1 MTENANFPPI
11 LPVVIAGGTGSRL
24 WPLSRELYPKQFL
37 ALDQERSM
45 LQVTLKRLDGLPT
58 QKPLVI
64 CNEAHRFLVAD
75 QLQQMGLLSGNV
87 LLEPAGRNT
96 APAVAL
102 AAIQATASG
111 QDPLMLVLAADHA
124 IRNTGA
130 FQDAIQKAIIAASQG
145 SMVTFGIVPNA
156 PETGYGYIH
165 MGTEVADGI
174 HKVNAFVE
182 KPSSDVA
189 AQYVDSQQYLWNS
202 GMFLFKASKFLSELA
217 RYRPDIHAACV
228 EAMKTPLHDMDFVRV
243 DKEAFLRCPS
253 DSIDYAVMEKT
264 ADAVVVPMDAG
275 WNDIGAFG
283 ALWDVLPHD
292 ENGNVHRG
300 DVVAIDSNNNL
311 ILAEDALVATVGVKD
326 MVIVQTKDALLIVP
340 RDRTQDV
347 KNIVNQLKA
356 ENRPEYQLHKQVYR
370 PWGKY
375 QSVDDGDR
383 YQVKRITVKPG
394 GKLSVQMHHHRAE
407 HWIVVTG
414 TAQVTLNGN
423 ARLLTENE
431 SIYLPLGATHCL
443 ENPGKIPLELIEVQV
458 GSYLGEDDI
467 VRFEDQYGRS

>member
-1 MTENANFPPI
+1 MTENANTQHI

-37 ALDQERSM
+37 ALDQDRSM
-45 LQVTLKRLDGLPT
+45 LQVTLKRLEGLSA

-75 QLQQMGLLSGNV
+75 QLQQMGLLDGNV
-87 LLEPAGRNT
+87 MLEPAGRNT

-111 QDPLMLVLAADHA
+111 KDPLMLILAADHA
-124 IRNTGA
+124 IRDTGA
-130 FQDAIQKAIIAASQG
+130 FQAAIQKAIVAATQG

-165 MGTEVADGI
+165 MGAELAQGI

-182 KPSSDVA
+182 KPSSDIA
-189 AQYVDSQQYLWNS
+189 AQYVNSQQYLWNS

-217 RYRPDIHAACV
+217 TYRPDIHAACM
-228 EAMKTPLHDMDFVRV
+228 EAMQAPHRDMDFVRV
-243 DKEAFLRCPS
+243 NKEAFLRCPS

-292 ENGNVHRG
+292 DHGNVHRG

-311 ILAEDALVATVGVKD
+311 ILAEDALVATVGVQD
-326 MVIVQTKDALLIVP
+326 MVIVQTKDALLIAP
-340 RDRTQDV
+340 RDRAQDV
-347 KNIVNQLKA
+347 KHVVNRLKA

>member
-1 MTENANFPPI
+1 
-11 LPVVIAGGTGSRL
+11 
-24 WPLSRELYPKQFL
+24 
-37 ALDQERSM
+37 
-45 LQVTLKRLDGLPT
+45 
-58 QKPLVI
+58 
-64 CNEAHRFLVAD
+64 
-75 QLQQMGLLSGNV
+75 
-87 LLEPAGRNT
+87 
-96 APAVAL
+96 
-102 AAIQATASG
+102 
-111 QDPLMLVLAADHA
+111 
-124 IRNTGA
+124 
-130 FQDAIQKAIIAASQG
+130 
-145 SMVTFGIVPNA
+145 
-156 PETGYGYIH
+156 
-165 MGTEVADGI
+165 
-174 HKVNAFVE
+174 
-182 KPSSDVA
+182 
-189 AQYVDSQQYLWNS
+189 
-202 GMFLFKASKFLSELA
+202 
-217 RYRPDIHAACV
+217 
-228 EAMKTPLHDMDFVRV
+228 
-243 DKEAFLRCPS
+243 
-253 DSIDYAVMEKT
+253 
-264 ADAVVVPMDAG
+264 
-275 WNDIGAFG
+275 
-283 ALWDVLPHD
+283 LPHD

>member
-1 MTENANFPPI
+1 
-11 LPVVIAGGTGSRL
+11 
-24 WPLSRELYPKQFL
+24 
-37 ALDQERSM
+37 
-45 LQVTLKRLDGLPT
+45 
-58 QKPLVI
+58 
-64 CNEAHRFLVAD
+64 
-75 QLQQMGLLSGNV
+75 
-87 LLEPAGRNT
+87 
-96 APAVAL
+96 
-102 AAIQATASG
+102 
-111 QDPLMLVLAADHA
+111 
-124 IRNTGA
+124 
-130 FQDAIQKAIIAASQG
+130 
-145 SMVTFGIVPNA
+145 
-156 PETGYGYIH
+156 
-165 MGTEVADGI
+165 
-174 HKVNAFVE
+174 
-182 KPSSDVA
+182 
-189 AQYVDSQQYLWNS
+189 
-202 GMFLFKASKFLSELA
+202 MFLFKASKFLSELA

-228 EAMKTPLHDMDFVRV
+228 EAMKTPLHDMD
-243 DKEAFLRCPS
+243 
-253 DSIDYAVMEKT
+253 
-264 ADAVVVPMDAG
+264 
-275 WNDIGAFG
+275 
-283 ALWDVLPHD
+283 
-292 ENGNVHRG
+292 
-300 DVVAIDSNNNL
+300 VAIDSNNNL

-326 MVIVQTKDALLIVP
+326 MVIVQTKDTLLIVP

-423 ARLLTENE
+423 AQLLTENE